1 MQEQR
6 AFLDIKVW
14 QHKLAFS
21 RRANVASKARMED
34 KFLEGVIAEEEKNNL
49 SWIGLGIAMVMIVS
63 RYDFRKLNIQRLQL
77 SLKEI
82 GIK

>member
-14 QHKLAFS
+14 QQKLAFS
-21 RRANVASKARMED
+21 RRASVASKARMED

-63 RYDFRKLNIQRLQL
+63 RYDFKKLNIQRLQL